1 MKTHPEKRYRII
13 NASNELYTVAKGVI
27 THHERW
33 DDNGYP
39 LGLKKEEIPLVSRII
54 NIADSFDVMTNN
66 RPYKSAMSKNKAIKE
81 LEKCAGTQFD
91 PTLFQSFIEYI
102 NEIGE

>member
-1 MKTHPEKRYRII
+1 MKTHPEKGYRII

-39 LGLKKEEIPLVSRII
+39 LGLKKEEIP
-54 NIADSFDVMTNN
+54 F
-66 RPYKSAMSKNKAIKE
+66 
-81 LEKCAGTQFD
+81 
-91 PTLFQSFIEYI
+91 
-102 NEIGE
+102 